1 MTKGKGEDRVF
12 RAERKFAA
20 SAKALGL
27 EERVATGEKGWRA
40 LSEERRKE
48 SEGCRFGWRLWVL
61 E

>member
-1 MTKGKGEDRVF
+1 MTKGKGEDREF

-27 EERVATGEKGWRA
+27 EERVATGGGGGR
-40 LSEERRKE
+40 L
-48 SEGCRFGWRLWVL
+48 EGL